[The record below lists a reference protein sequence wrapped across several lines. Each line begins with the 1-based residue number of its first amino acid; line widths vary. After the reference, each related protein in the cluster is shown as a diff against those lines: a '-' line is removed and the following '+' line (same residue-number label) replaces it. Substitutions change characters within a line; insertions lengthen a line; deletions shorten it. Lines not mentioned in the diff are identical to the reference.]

1 MMEVRYCDACKK
13 LIPLNEVEFY
23 RSIYGSRLR
32 YSQLE
37 LCKECYEKVDKVE
50 KEYKNKDD
58 KIRDANYKEYLE
70 KMAELGIGVDEDRG
84 V

>member
-13 LIPLNEVEFY
+13 LIPLNEVELY

-50 KEYKNKDD
+50 KEYKSKDD

-70 KMAELGIGVDEDRG
+70 KMAELGIGVDEDRE